1 MKKKMAQLHSRP
13 WFFWIGGACFFVG
26 SLVAGSFSLA
36 SAGPTVSGTV
46 VANQGTSGSSSW
58 PVTASQMGVW
68 QQELTDGTNVLG
80 TSTHPLRTDPTGTTS
95 QPVSGTVNVGN
106 LPTTQAVSGTVN
118 VGNLPAT
125 QQVSGS
131 VTSADTSSV
140 ITETQVTPTASS
152 ENLVVGADVS
162 SAKEIRVSVTCSES
176 ASCGGVE
183 VGVFTDTSKSVYPLG
198 YFTLGSSFDNSQ
210 TFDVP
215 GTNITVAAFG
225 TDTTMTIDTLVVG
238 RSN

>member
-1 MKKKMAQLHSRP
+1 V
-13 WFFWIGGACFFVG
+13 VG
-26 SLVAGSFSLA
+26 SFGLAAG
-36 SAGPTVSGTV
+36 GPTVSGTV
-46 VANQGTSGSSSW
+46 TANQGTPGSSSW
-58 PVTASQMGVW
+58 PVSASQSGTW
-68 QQELTDGTNVLG
+68 QQKITDGTNVLG
-80 TSTHPLRTDPTGTTS
+80 TPTHPLRTDPTGTTT

-106 LPTTQAVSGTVN
+106 LPASQTVSGTVN

-140 ITETQVTPTASS
+140 ITETQLTPTGSS
-152 ENLVVGADVS
+152 QNLVVDANVS
-162 SAKEIRVSVTCSES
+162 SAKEIRVSVACSQS
-176 ASCGGVE
+176 TNCPGVE
-183 VGVFTDTSKSVYPLG
+183 VGVFTTTSTGVYRLG
-198 YFTLGSSFDNSQ
+198 DFILGSSEGISQ

-225 TDTTMTIDTLVVG
+225 TDTTMSIDTLVVG